1 MRVMVFFDLP
11 VITSANRK
19 DYRDFHKYLI
29 KTGFLMMQE
38 SVYCRLAQ
46 NSTMADAIVENI
58 RKNKPADGLVQVLKI
73 TEKQFGKMEF
83 IVGYLVFFCKKESP
97 WAGPDPQGFG
107 AF

>member
-38 SVYCRLAQ
+38 SVYCRLGTKFHNGRCNCGKYQ
-46 NSTMADAIVENI
+46 
-58 RKNKPADGLVQVLKI
+58 
-73 TEKQFGKMEF
+73 EK
-83 IVGYLVFFCKKESP
+83 
-97 WAGPDPQGFG
+97 
-107 AF
+107 

>member
-58 RKNKPADGLVQVLKI
+58 RTGTGAEDNGEAIWKNGI
-73 TEKQFGKMEF
+73 YCWNEKKRN
-83 IVGYLVFFCKKESP
+83 SRH
-97 WAGPDPQGFG
+97 
-107 AF
+107 